1 MSVWK
6 WDTVQVLG
14 RILLFGVILL
24 LIFSKTIQ
32 LNDLTINT
40 VIVRVTLNKYKLE
53 EWANL

>member
-6 WDTVQVLG
+6 WDTVQVLW
-14 RILLFGVILL
+14 RILLFVILL

-32 LNDLTINT
+32 YNDLTINT
-40 VIVRVTLNKYKLE
+40 VIVRVTLNKYALE